1 MATGPQEPTDR
12 LWLRRAA
19 LIVIAAL
26 AGLSY
31 AWSVSQDTVE
41 FYYAAA
47 VRSMSENWHNFIFG
61 AFDPAGTMSLDKLPG
76 AFWIQALAVR
86 AFGFHTWVIILPQ
99 VVEGVLTVLV
109 LYRAVSRLAGR
120 DAGLIA
126 ALVVAVSPATVALNR
141 GNISDSLM
149 ILLLVLAA
157 DSVSAAI
164 VAPGRNAQARLIL
177 AAFWVGLAFQ
187 AKMIEAWL
195 VLPAFGLAYLL
206 EGHGTL
212 ARRSPPRRGRL
223 CRRRDRVARLDDSG
237 LPRPGGAAPLRRRK
251 QQRFPLRQVF
261 VYNGFGR
268 FGDQTPVQLLASQLA
283 PDQTIPVAPAN
294 ADRLFTGNLGRDTG
308 WLLPAALLAALW
320 GIASR
325 RRRPRGDG
333 LRACF
338 VLWGAWLLILG
349 VTFSAATYVQT
360 YYTAALTPAIAAI
373 LAAAAVSVL
382 VPGRAGDPGKV
393 GDPGETDDP
402 GETGEPGE
410 PSTRRFGG
418 DMSRRIGLAVVCAGT
433 TAYAVWLVPAQGAH
447 IAGWLVPAIIAVGAV
462 AVVMVIG
469 SALIKRAALAV
480 AAVAAVLAAALLA
493 PAVASVGLAAN
504 HESAFDTPFEAT
516 RLAALTASLPARL
529 ALLQRVTIPRLE
541 KLRAGASRL
550 ARGAELVYRVALHL
564 HQRPGS
570 ASDRGLHRNDPVAH
584 AEPASS
590 RHPRQAIP
598 PGRGPARQQR
608 PAHPV
613 DLRALQQPRRHHVP
627 LRPRGRP
634 LGSREVEGNGG
645 GPGLLRGAKR
655 LTGKRL
661 EILGEITDGDLAET
675 VTADLLRTVGVAE
688 LPK

>member
-1 MATGPQEPTDR
+1 VSAQPHASPEPQDQQATQPTQPTQEAPPVAAGPEEPADR

-86 AFGFHTWVIILPQ
+86 AFGFHTWVLILPQ
-99 VVEGVLTVLV
+99 AVEGVLTVLV

-120 DAGLIA
+120 NAGLLA

-164 VAPGRNAQARLIL
+164 VAPRRSAQARLIL

-195 VLPAFGLAYLL
+195 VLPALGLAYLL

-212 ARRSPPRRGRL
+212 TRRVRHVV
-223 CRRRDRVARLDDSG
+223 VACVVVGIVSLAWMTAVSLVPAAHRPYADGSSNDS
-237 LPRPGGAAPLRRRK
+237 LYA
-251 QQRFPLRQVF
+251 QVF

-349 VTFSAATYVQT
+349 VTFSAATFVQT

-373 LAAAAVSVL
+373 VAAAAVSVL
-382 VPGRAGDPGKV
+382 VPGKA
-393 GDPGETDDP
+393 DDP
-402 GETGEPGE
+402 GETGD
-410 PSTRRFGG
+410 PSTRRFPG
-418 DMSRRIGLAVVCAGT
+418 DVGRRIGLAVVSAGT

-462 AVVMVIG
+462 AVVVVIG
-469 SALIKRAALAV
+469 SALIKRAALAA
-480 AAVAAVLAAALLA
+480 AAVAAVLAAALWG

-516 RLAALTASLPARL
+516 RLAALTASVPARL
-529 ALLQRVTIPRLE
+529 ALLQRVTIPRME
-541 KLRAGASRL
+541 KLRAGAPDLL
-550 ARGAELVYRVALHL
+550 AAQSSDIASIFIYTSGLEALPIGGFTGTIPSPTLSQLQADIRDKQFHLVVAL
-564 HQRPGS
+564 
-570 ASDRGLHRNDPVAH
+570 
-584 AEPASS
+584 PASTDPS
-590 RHPRQAIP
+590 IRWISEHCNSL
-598 PGRGPARQQR
+598 GGTTYYC
-608 PAHPV
+608 V
-613 DLRALQQPRRHHVP
+613 RADAP
-627 LRPRGRP
+627 
-634 LGSREVEGNGG
+634 
-645 GPGLLRGAKR
+645 
-655 LTGKRL
+655 
-661 EILGEITDGDLAET
+661 
-675 VTADLLRTVGVAE
+675 
-688 LPK
+688 